1 METVFPCAKKAVSS
15 RRGSV
20 FPACV
25 ERTEKQPIRDGTS
38 IAMAPARHHAEPATA
53 GYSRPSFMIRSLFV
67 IHRLRVTSPELCI
80 GDAAGI
86 RFSLTCTSDR
96 LGLIRGSPMLLLQP
110 APSQVPGRCL
120 RPLGYVRSATS
131 ARLRPLDSGAHACS
145 CRPTNHLALELSP
158 SLTESR
164 QSNGIR
170 SFRRYRPEAM
180 RVQTYDGLNPDTSE
194 SSSPGQNWK
203 LVLLVRWPL
212 R

>member
-96 LGLIRGSPMLLLQP
+96 LGLIRGSPMLLLQS

-120 RPLGYVRSATS
+120 RPLAC
-131 ARLRPLDSGAHACS
+131 GAHACS
-145 CRPTNHLALELSP
+145 CCPTNHLALELSP